1 MQILDYFLDGV
12 CNVPLDIRI
21 TFFGN
26 LSFSEIFR
34 VVFCL
39 HFWIASS
46 TNRGDVLFLRFRK
59 FLLEIGLHAKKT
71 ADTPP

>member
-1 MQILDYFLDGV
+1 MHMLDYFLDGV

-26 LSFSEIFR
+26 LLFSEIFR

-39 HFWIASS
+39 HFSIASS
-46 TNRGDVLFLRFRK
+46 TNRGDVLFYGFGN
-59 FLLEIGLHAKKT
+59 FS
-71 ADTPP
+71 